1 MIMNMNQFIIMTGLC
16 IFAYLLGSIP
26 FGLVLV
32 KTFKSVDL
40 RKIGSGN
47 IGATNA
53 GRAGGWMLGL
63 ATLACDV
70 LKGAI
75 PVYLAGLLLASAG
88 RDTREIWASLVAIL
102 AFSGHLFPL
111 YLKFKTGGKGV
122 ATATGCIG
130 VLSPVGLVIAFAA
143 FILVA
148 GFSRRV
154 SAGSLAAAV
163 MLPVGVFLTNRSL
176 ILTGCALIIS
186 LLIIIRHQDNIKRL
200 ASGTEPGIWGKKI
213 KK

>member
-1 MIMNMNQFIIMTGLC
+1 MTTTIICLC
-16 IFAYLLGSIP
+16 IFAYLAGSIP
-26 FGLVLV
+26 SGLVLV
-32 KTFKSVDL
+32 KIFKSVDL
-40 RKIGSGN
+40 RQIGSGN

-53 GRAGGWMLGL
+53 RRAGGWALGL

-70 LKGAI
+70 LKGAG
-75 PVYLAGLLLASAG
+75 PVYLTGFIMADAGG
-88 RDTREIWASLVAIL
+88 GTREIWGALVAII

-122 ATATGCIG
+122 ATAAGGIG
-130 VLSPVGLVIAFAA
+130 VLSPVGLVTALAA

-148 GFSRRV
+148 GVSNRV

-163 MLPVGVFLTNRSL
+163 MLPAGVFLADRSL

-186 LLIIIRHQDNIKRL
+186 LLIIIRHKDNIKRL
-200 ASGTEPGIWGKKI
+200 ISGTEPTIWGGKKN
-213 KK
+213 K